1 MARDDIGRC
10 PCPMC
15 RRSVPVRKN
24 KKGRLYLYC
33 GPVDGFQGCGMLQPN
48 LPGGQDWILEHAT
61 IGEPAPGQAGK
72 AGKDANQAH
81 SDDHKPDKKKTTVE
95 PEKVLSRHRRSFLE
109 SLLTLD
115 D

>member
-1 MARDDIGRC
+1 MPRDDIGRV

-24 KKGRLYLYC
+24 RKGRLYMYC
-33 GPVDGFQGCGMLQPN
+33 GPTDGYPGCGMLQPN

-61 IGEPAPGQAGK
+61 MNGPDGPPACDPAGGEAAP
-72 AGKDANQAH
+72 
-81 SDDHKPDKKKTTVE
+81 PEPT
-95 PEKVLSRHRRSFLE
+95 PEKKPPPKKRSFLE

-115 D
+115 

>member
-61 IGEPAPGQAGK
+61 IGEPAPGQPWK
-72 AGKDANQAH
+72 AGNDGEGEPVKEEKRKEVPKEKQ
-81 SDDHKPDKKKTTVE
+81 PPPKK
-95 PEKVLSRHRRSFLE
+95 RNFLE

-115 D
+115 E

>member
-15 RRSVPVRKN
+15 KRPVPVRKN

-33 GPVDGFQGCGMLQPN
+33 GPVGEFQGCGMLQPN

-61 IGEPAPGQAGK
+61 IGEPAPGLQGK
-72 AGKDANQAH
+72 PGQGAQPEPGE
-81 SDDHKPDKKKTTVE
+81 DHKSEKKKTTVQ
-95 PEKVLSRHRRSFLE
+95 PEKVLSRQKRSFLE

-115 D
+115 E